1 MLEPLRRCLRSLSSP
16 FSVRSKLGAA
26 TLTVPAFTLGG
37 ADGGGCGGDPAGGAV
52 PFEVAS
58 PDPSCAGGSGG
69 AEAVPLALLTRC
81 ANGDSEALD
90 AVDIG
95 DTGRA
100 GG

>member
-1 MLEPLRRCLRSLSSP
+1 ML
-16 FSVRSKLGAA
+16 
-26 TLTVPAFTLGG
+26 AFMLGG

-52 PFEVAS
+52 SVEAAS
-58 PDPSCAGGSGG
+58 PGPSCAEGSGG

-81 ANGDSEALD
+81 ANGGSDALD

-95 DTGRA
+95 DTGLA